1 MEKVEVEVD
10 IEVEVE
16 SWRADE
22 GRRWRG
28 LQVRLE
34 RESFQYVVHERMRE

>member
-1 MEKVEVEVD
+1 MEMEVGV
-10 IEVEVE
+10 EVEVE
-16 SWRADE
+16 SWRTDE

-28 LQVRLE
+28 MQVKLE